1 MPLKTA
7 RKRFHDDWI
16 DVNSVKFYLD
26 GVVESHTAAFL
37 DPYTDEPSR
46 GFSFWDP
53 GKYKAAVAELD
64 KKGLQLYTHAIGDY
78 AVRTALDAYEFAER
92 ENHSKDH
99 RNRVEHVETIAA
111 ADIPRF
117 GKLGVIA
124 SMQPLH
130 AYPDADTL
138 EVWARNAGRNVP
150 RAPGSGRA
158 SRTTAGTMRSAA
170 TGRSSRSVR
179 GRVFKRR
186 SPARPATASHPAVL
200 CLQSG

>member
-1 MPLKTA
+1 MP
-7 RKRFHDDWI
+7 
-16 DVNSVKFYLD
+16 
-26 GVVESHTAAFL
+26 
-37 DPYTDEPSR
+37 
-46 GFSFWDP
+46 
-53 GKYKAAVAELD
+53 
-64 KKGLQLYTHAIGDY
+64 
-78 AVRTALDAYEFAER
+78 YEFAER

-150 RAPGSGRA
+150 RAPGSGREHRGLRRA
-158 SRTTAGTMRSAA
+158 YAFGSEWPVVTLSPWQGIQKAVTRQTSDGKPPGSFAPSERLTVAQA
-170 TGRSSRSVR
+170 VR
-179 GRVFKRR
+179 GY
-186 SPARPATASHPAVL
+186 TAEAAYAGHREKTEKSLESGKVADVIMVDRNILEIDPHAIDQTKVVL
-200 CLQSG
+200 TLVGGKIVDEADTP